1 MTLSLLQL
9 CWLSALTTTVPCGRS
24 VRRGSQ
30 PLSRCCRWT
39 RGPQGSAS
47 GEGRGGRGQCAW
59 RRAWEKGW
67 PGVPHACALQPSPA
81 RRDGHL
87 QPLRSRLSVEHRR
100 WVRPLPQKPSPQHGP
115 PRTRLGPGQGA
126 QSSPSACPPHHG
138 WPVSPRL
145 RQIYKDPETLLFRD
159 PSPWRWADFTAHP
172 RVLTVGDRT
181 GVKMV
186 DTQVRARGG
195 GASASGR
202 DEPQGQR
209 VPGWLKPQMVDH
221 GRADPSCPPG
231 PARLWSAALSW
242 RGRGVMPERRA
253 GPAYPAPG
261 GSWPR
266 VSAPHA
272 PPRLHPGGLTSSS
285 LCPALS
291 QVTGGTGPRALDSS
305 RGGRGAEGEEVWP
318 RPAPPRPVSTL
329 GAPGVGM
336 CASLGQGSGRL

>member
-1 MTLSLLQL
+1 MCVEAGLGEGAPQRSSCVGPAALTCPERWSSAAAPEPSVCGAPKMGKASATETHTPTRASQNPAGAQPGCPVLPLSL
-9 CWLSALTTTVPCGRS
+9 S
-24 VRRGSQ
+24 
-30 PLSRCCRWT
+30 
-39 RGPQGSAS
+39 
-47 GEGRGGRGQCAW
+47 
-59 RRAWEKGW
+59 
-67 PGVPHACALQPSPA
+67 
-81 RRDGHL
+81 
-87 QPLRSRLSVEHRR
+87 
-100 WVRPLPQKPSPQHGP
+100 
-115 PRTRLGPGQGA
+115 
-126 QSSPSACPPHHG
+126 PHHG

-145 RQIYKDPETLLFRD
+145 RQIYKDPETLVFRD

-209 VPGWLKPQMVDH
+209 VPSRLKPQMVDR

-231 PARLWSAALSW
+231 PTRLWSAALSW
-242 RGRGVMPERRA
+242 RGRGVMQERRA

-272 PPRLHPGGLTSSS
+272 PPRLHPGGLTSPS

-291 QVTGGTGPRALDSS
+291 QVAGGTGPRALTAA
-305 RGGRGAEGEEVWP
+305 GEGEGQKG
-318 RPAPPRPVSTL
+318 RRSGPAPPRPLSIL
-329 GAPGVGM
+329 GAPGCLGM